1 MFKRKGLLICLTLA
15 FGAIAQGQQPSNPT
29 QDGST
34 SEQRIRF
41 RRGHIQSREGR
52 NERHEIGKSRGLREL
67 SLTDDQQHQRRT
79 IVDRHLEAIKSQRD
93 ELFKLR
99 EKRVQGSFINED
111 AARAK
116 ALRQEIHDSMARMHG
131 EIETILTPEQR
142 TKLEQIRTA
151 REARREEMRK
161 RRDERRERIPE

>member
-1 MFKRKGLLICLTLA
+1 MFTRKILLICLTLA
-15 FGAIAQGQQPSNPT
+15 FGALAQGQQPSNPT

-34 SEQRIRF
+34 SEERIRF
-41 RRGHIQSREGR
+41 RSGHRQNREGR

-67 SLTDDQQHQRRT
+67 SLTDDQQHLRRS
-79 IVDRHLEAIKSQRD
+79 IVERHLEAIKSQRD

-99 EKRVQGSFINED
+99 EKRVQGSFTTED

-116 ALRQEIHDSMARMHG
+116 ALRQEIHDSMARMHS

-142 TKLEQIRTA
+142 TKLEQLRSA

-161 RRDERRERIPE
+161 RREERRDRFPN

>member
-1 MFKRKGLLICLTLA
+1 MFTQKILLICLTLA
-15 FGAIAQGQQPSNPT
+15 FGAIAQGQQPSKPIP
-29 QDGST
+29 DSST

-41 RRGHIQSREGR
+41 RRGHIQNREGR
-52 NERHEIGKSRGLREL
+52 NERHEFGRSRGLPEL
-67 SLTDDQQHQRRT
+67 SLTEDQQHLRRT
-79 IVDRHLEAIKSQRD
+79 IVERHLETIKSQRD

-99 EKRVQGSFINED
+99 EKRVQGSFTNED

-116 ALRQEIHDSMARMHG
+116 ALRQEIHDSRVRMHS

-142 TKLEQIRTA
+142 TKLEQSRTA

-161 RRDERRERIPE
+161 RRDERRERLPE

>member
-1 MFKRKGLLICLTLA
+1 MFTRRILLICLTLA
-15 FGAIAQGQQPSNPT
+15 FGAIAQGQQPSNQTP
-29 QDGST
+29 DSGT

-52 NERHEIGKSRGLREL
+52 NERREFGKSRGLREL
-67 SLTDDQQHQRRT
+67 SLTEDQQHLRRT
-79 IVDRHLEAIKSQRD
+79 IVERHLEAIKSQRD

-99 EKRVQGSFINED
+99 EKRVLGSFTTED

-116 ALRQEIHDSMARMHG
+116 ALRQEIHASMARMHS

-151 REARREEMRK
+151 REERREEMRK
-161 RRDERRERIPE
+161 RSDERRERVQE

>member
-1 MFKRKGLLICLTLA
+1 MFTPKILLICLTLA

-29 QDGST
+29 PDSST
-34 SEQRIRF
+34 TEQKIRV
-41 RRGHIQSREGR
+41 RRGHIQNREGR
-52 NERHEIGKSRGLREL
+52 SERHEFGKSRALREL
-67 SLTDDQQHQRRT
+67 SLTPDQEQLRRT
-79 IVDRHLEAIKSQRD
+79 IVERHLEAIKSQRD

-99 EKRVQGSFINED
+99 ETRVQGSFTTED

-116 ALRQEIHDSMARMHG
+116 ALRREIHDSMARMHS

-142 TKLEQIRTA
+142 TKLEQIGTA

>member
-1 MFKRKGLLICLTLA
+1 MFRRKVLLIWLTIA

-29 QDGST
+29 PDSST
-34 SEQRIRF
+34 SEQRIRS
-41 RRGHIQSREGR
+41 RRGHIQNREGR
-52 NERHEIGKSRGLREL
+52 KERHEFGTSRGLREL
-67 SLTDDQQHQRRT
+67 SLTEDQQHLRRT
-79 IVDRHLEAIKSQRD
+79 IVERYLEAIKSQRD
-93 ELFKLR
+93 ELLKLR
-99 EKRVQGSFINED
+99 EKRVQGSLTTED

-116 ALRQEIHDSMARMHG
+116 ALRQEIHESSTRMHS

-161 RRDERRERIPE
+161 RRDEHRERVPE

>member
-1 MFKRKGLLICLTLA
+1 MFTRKILLICLTLA

-34 SEQRIRF
+34 SEQRF
-41 RRGHIQSREGR
+41 RRDHRQNREGR
-52 NERHEIGKSRGLREL
+52 NERHEFGRSRGQRDL
-67 SLTDDQQHQRRT
+67 SLTDDQQHLRRT
-79 IVDRHLEAIKSQRD
+79 IVERHLEAIKSQRD

-99 EKRVQGSFINED
+99 EKRGQDSFTTED

-116 ALRQEIHDSMARMHG
+116 ALRQEIHDSMARMHS

-161 RRDERRERIPE
+161 RRDERRERVPE

>member
-1 MFKRKGLLICLTLA
+1 MFTPKILLICLTLA

-29 QDGST
+29 PDGST
-34 SEQRIRF
+34 NERIRV
-41 RRGHIQSREGR
+41 RRGHIQNREGR
-52 NERHEIGKSRGLREL
+52 NERHEFEKSRALREL
-67 SLTDDQQHQRRT
+67 SLTPDQEQLRRT
-79 IVDRHLEAIKSQRD
+79 IVERHLEAIKSQRD

-99 EKRVQGSFINED
+99 ETCVQGSFTTED

-116 ALRQEIHDSMARMHG
+116 ALRREIHDSMARMDS

-161 RRDERRERIPE
+161 RRDERREGIPE